1 MFAELTEQLLEKDH
15 VKAIRR
21 IRTLRDQLNVGFQAA
36 SAQADAVLFEFGPSR
51 QKGLQIREDIRRW
64 QPSIRTLLQVQV
76 ASAQYLVHKPLSSLP
91 EPIAEAGVVFEKDIA
106 QVMHAMASE
115 VGGKPV
121 ATVPDIRMSAVRLQ
135 AEISKYYQDRGV
147 PVPAQASDVLGLAEK
162 LATILAPLYEDIRD
176 TFARNYL
183 SGSHT
188 ELAHGP
194 A

>member
-1 MFAELTEQLLEKDH
+1 MAPRVSE
-15 VKAIRR
+15 
-21 IRTLRDQLNVGFQAA
+21 
-36 SAQADAVLFEFGPSR
+36 S
-51 QKGLQIREDIRRW
+51 LQIREDIRRW

-76 ASAQYLVHKPLSSLP
+76 TSAQYLVHKPLSDLP
-91 EPIAEAGVVFEKDIA
+91 EPIAQTGVAFEKDIA

-115 VGGKPV
+115 VSGKPV
-121 ATVPDIRMSAVRLQ
+121 AAVPDIRMSAVRLQ
-135 AEISKYYQDRGV
+135 EEISKYYQDRGV
-147 PVPAQASDVLGLAEK
+147 PVPAQASDMLGLAER